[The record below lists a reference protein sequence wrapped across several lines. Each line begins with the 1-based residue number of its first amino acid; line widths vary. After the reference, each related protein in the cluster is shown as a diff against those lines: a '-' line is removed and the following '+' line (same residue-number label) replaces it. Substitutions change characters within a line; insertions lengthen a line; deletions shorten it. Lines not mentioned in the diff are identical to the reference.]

1 MSSKRVP
8 NQLRRQLEA
17 ATEIEQQMFAVPVE
31 EAQTPPE
38 AVVEEPV
45 APVTQPVAPDD
56 DIEVWKQRYR
66 TLQGT
71 FNAKMPELQGQVA
84 DLKTQLQQAIDKLN
98 QVEQTRELPKLTTEK
113 DVEEFGEDMLDLITR
128 RAKESWAEEKAELL
142 AQINEMRQQFDGAKQ
157 QLGQV
162 AETQMVTAQS
172 RFESELS
179 KAVPDWESVNVEP
192 GFLEWLSHDD
202 PLSGVNRGELLN
214 KAGAELNVP
223 RVAVFFKQYLST
235 KPQAPQAPANDTLAQ
250 QVTPARSANAA
261 GGTPSGA
268 QPKVWAAAD
277 WQSTYQSLR
286 RVPASP
292 ERDAIEAELNL
303 AMAEGRIRP

>member
-8 NQLRRQLEA
+8 GQMRRQIEA
-17 ATEIEQQMFAVPVE
+17 AEAIEQQMFAQPIE
-31 EAQTPPE
+31 EAQTPPAE
-38 AVVEEPV
+38 VIEEPV
-45 APVTQPVAPDD
+45 VTVAQPVAPDD

-84 DLKTQLQQAIDKLN
+84 DLKTQLQQAMDRLN

-128 RAKESWAEEKAELL
+128 RAKESWAEERAELL
-142 AQINEMRQQFDGAKQ
+142 AQMTEMRQQIDGARQ
-157 QLGQV
+157 QMGQV
-162 AETQMVTAQS
+162 VETQMVTAQS

-179 KAVPDWESVNVEP
+179 KAVPGWESVNVEP
-192 GFLEWLSHDD
+192 GFLEWLSVED
-202 PLSGVNRGELLN
+202 PMSGMNRGELLN
-214 KAGAELNVP
+214 KAGETLNVA
-223 RVAVFFKQYLST
+223 RVAVFFQQYLAT
-235 KPQAPQAPANDTLAQ
+235 KPRAPQPPAGDTLAQ

-268 QPKVWAAAD
+268 QPKVWPAAE

-286 RVPASP
+286 RAAPGP
-292 ERDAIEAELNL
+292 ERDAIESELNL

>member
-8 NQLRRQLEA
+8 GQMRRQIEA
-17 ATEIEQQMFAVPVE
+17 AEAIEQQMFAQPIE
-31 EAQTPPE
+31 EAQTPPVE
-38 AVVEEPV
+38 AVEEPV
-45 APVTQPVAPDD
+45 APVAQPVAPDD

-98 QVEQTRELPKLTTEK
+98 QAQQPRELPKLTTEK

-128 RAKESWAEEKAELL
+128 RAKESWAEERAELL
-142 AQINEMRQQFDGAKQ
+142 TQMAEMRQQIDGARQ
-157 QLGQV
+157 QMGQV

-179 KAVPDWESVNVEP
+179 KSVPGWESVNVEP
-192 GFLEWLSHDD
+192 GFLEWLSQDD

-214 KAGAELNVP
+214 KAGAELNVN
-223 RVAVFFKQYLST
+223 RVTVFFQQYLAT
-235 KPQAPQAPANDTLAQ
+235 KPQAPQAPAGDTLAQ
-250 QVTPARSANAA
+250 QVTPPRNANAA
-261 GGTPSGA
+261 GGNPTGA
-268 QPKVWAAAD
+268 QPKIWAAAD
-277 WQSTYQSLR
+277 WQQAYQGLR
-286 RVPASP
+286 RVPPGP
-292 ERDAIEAELNL
+292 ERDAVEAELNQ
-303 AMAEGRIRP
+303 AMAQGRIRP